1 MARVGAR
8 ASCEFWLA
16 AFMPLTI
23 HAPALSSGPTSSIVA
38 RVLASA
44 SSLSFS
50 NVPHLEYSGGTGF
63 DGEPLSVDVTVKVIL
78 QAWRRGVSFGSGS
91 HGCARVLLDG
101 VERDANLWS
110 MLVSKRGCDT
120 AHC

>member
-1 MARVGAR
+1 MTRREPPSTGVVLTDASESCFAMARVGAR

-50 NVPHLEYSGGTGF
+50 NVPHLEYSGGTGL
-63 DGEPLSVDVTVKVIL
+63 E
-78 QAWRRGVSFGSGS
+78 AS
-91 HGCARVLLDG
+91 HSAL
-101 VERDANLWS
+101 
-110 MLVSKRGCDT
+110 T
-120 AHC
+120 